1 MADINEL
8 LKYINPAELDYSEWV
23 AVGMALKHEGM
34 TAFDWDRWS
43 QADHRYK
50 PGECYRKW
58 GSFNEDTSAPVTG
71 GTIFELARRG
81 GYVPPDTVEDVA
93 LDWDS
98 VISRESKDDLQIIQS
113 GWIEDQEI
121 KEPGAEWDPAQD
133 LTTYL
138 QTLFQSTENVGYVT
152 EVYQGEDRL
161 APKKGCW
168 DRTAGQ
174 LLEELRRTK
183 DIGAVFG
190 DWNKTAGAWIRFN
203 PLDGNGIKNENVTD
217 YRFALVESDSIP
229 IAKQHAL
236 IRELELPVAALV
248 YSGGKSLHAI
258 VRINAGD
265 YTEYRKRVEYLY
277 KVCDKNGLKVDTQNK
292 NPSRLSRMP
301 GVTRNGRK
309 QFLLATNI
317 GKADWQEWQEW
328 IEEANDD
335 LPDLEPLADAMSD
348 LPPLADPLIDG
359 VLRSGHKL
367 LMAGP
372 SKAGKSF
379 AMIELAIAVARGGE
393 WLGFKCKKGRVMY
406 VNLELDRA
414 SCLHRFDDI
423 CKLMG
428 IPPTLQGIDVWN
440 LRGMTLPL
448 KKLAPKLVRRGKKH
462 SYDLVIIDPLYKI
475 MEGDENSAGDM
486 GAMWNW
492 LDWIGGQLS
501 CAIAVVHHHSK
512 GAQGGKKSMD
522 RASGSGVFARDPDA
536 LLDLSELEPD
546 EKQRKTIED
555 KAQADGIKKALDEF
569 LPGWRERVPEESQD
583 DPVAL
588 SMEMST
594 LSAVQRSKAEAWQ
607 AEALDKA
614 SRQTAWRIE
623 ATLREFPPFEPI
635 DCWFDYPVH
644 RLDKTGEL
652 KSIQVDDGMPK
663 KHDGKSWRQK
673 LAESQHE
680 KAQEGTDALLET
692 LQELAPD
699 GEPVHYSELAEA
711 MGKSEDSMR
720 KFLARRKS
728 DLKKAGYKYEDGH
741 VSAKVSADAGTAD
754 K

>member
-1 MADINEL
+1 MDIKNL
-8 LKYINPAELDYSEWV
+8 LTYINPAELDYSEWV
-23 AVGMALKHEGM
+23 AVGMALKHEGL
-34 TAFDWDRWS
+34 TAFDWDQWS
-43 QADHRYK
+43 QSDHRYK

-58 GSFNEDTSAPVTG
+58 SSFDEDTDVPVTG
-71 GTIFELARRG
+71 GTIFELARRN
-81 GYVPPDTVEDVA
+81 GYVPPDTIEDVA

-98 VISRESKDDLQIIQS
+98 VISRESKDDLQIIQT

-121 KEPGAEWDPAQD
+121 KEPGADWDPAQD
-133 LTTYL
+133 LITYL

-174 LLEELRRTK
+174 LLEELRRTR

-190 DWNKTAGAWIRFN
+190 DWNKSAGAWIRFN

-301 GVTRNGRK
+301 GATRNGRK

-335 LPDLEPLADAMSD
+335 LPDLEPLSEAMSD

-379 AMIELAIAVARGGE
+379 AMIELAIAIARGGE

-428 IPPTLQGIDVWN
+428 IPPTLQDIDVWN

-536 LLDLSELEPD
+536 LLDLSELDLTAETR
-546 EKQRKTIED
+546 KQIED
-555 KAQADGIKKALDEF
+555 AAKAKAHTWALEEF
-569 LPGWRERVPEESQD
+569 APGWRDRIPEESWT

-588 SMEMST
+588 QFEADT
-594 LSAVQRSKAEAWQ
+594 LLSAAQKIRLEERLTQ
-607 AEALDKA
+607 AVTRV
-614 SRQTAWRIE
+614 SNRTGWRIE
-623 ATLREFPPFEPI
+623 ATLREFAPFPPI
-635 DCWFDYPVH
+635 DVWFEYPIHKV
-644 RLDKTGEL
+644 DTEGIL
-652 KSIQVDDGMPK
+652 KDIQPDDGLP
-663 KHDGKSWRQK
+663 HRVQGSKSWRQRLGEAQK
-673 LAESQHE
+673 A
-680 KAQEGTDALLET
+680 KAQDGTDALIEALDAMT
-692 LQELAPD
+692 VD
-699 GEPVHYSELAEA
+699 GAVHYTEVAEA
-711 MGKSEDSMR
+711 MGKTESNMR
-720 KFLARRKS
+720 KFLGRRKS
-728 DLKKAGYKYEDGH
+728 DLQKAGYKYEDGYLSQ
-741 VSAKVSADAGTAD
+741 VSQD
-754 K
+754 